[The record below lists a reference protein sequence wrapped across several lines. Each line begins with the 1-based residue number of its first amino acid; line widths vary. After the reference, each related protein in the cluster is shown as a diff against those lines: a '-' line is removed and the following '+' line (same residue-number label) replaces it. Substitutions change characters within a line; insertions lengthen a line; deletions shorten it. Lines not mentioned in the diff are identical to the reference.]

1 MADTKSVI
9 VYGAGVSGRG
19 AAEVLA
25 KHGQQVFLYND
36 TECKIEDGL
45 AQALAAHGGG
55 LVCGNFAK
63 LLGSNAGL
71 LVLSPGVACDNENVL
86 LAERSGVEV
95 IRSPTV
101 SSSTAPITR
110 Q

>member
-9 VYGAGVSGRG
+9 VYGAGGSGRG

-45 AQALAAHGGG
+45 AQALAAHGT
-55 LVCGNFAK
+55 V
-63 LLGSNAGL
+63 
-71 LVLSPGVACDNENVL
+71 NVD
-86 LAERSGVEV
+86 
-95 IRSPTV
+95 TV
-101 SSSTAPITR
+101 FICNQKVYTFIE
-110 Q
+110 